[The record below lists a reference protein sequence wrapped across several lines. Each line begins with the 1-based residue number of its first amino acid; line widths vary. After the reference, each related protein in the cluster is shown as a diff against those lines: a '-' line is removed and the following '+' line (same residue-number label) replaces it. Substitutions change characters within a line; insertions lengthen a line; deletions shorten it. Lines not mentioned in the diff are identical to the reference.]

1 MRITQSLLQT
11 QFLTSLNTLESNLA
25 SSQNQ
30 ISTGL
35 AFTTPAQNPAAA
47 GTVNTYDQVL
57 SQSQQYTT
65 NANSAQSNLNVED
78 NALTQAQNQLQTLR
92 SLALEANSGTLSPQ
106 NLSALASQAAQ
117 IQQTLVGLANTQN
130 GNGEYIFAGY
140 AAQNQPFA
148 QTASGAS
155 YAGDQ
160 GQRFVQI
167 GAGQTIAIGD
177 NGNAVFNQ
185 IPNGNG
191 TFTVTANPA
200 NIGTGLVGA
209 STVTDP
215 AAYNAGRYT
224 IAFTSPTS
232 YQVLDAANTVVS
244 SGTYTSGQALSF
256 AGVQVSLS
264 GQPAAGDS
272 FAIAPSANQN
282 LFATVQNFIGTLN
295 TAASGSMNSTQ
306 LSNAITTTL
315 GALDQAASHLST
327 VQAGVGARLNQITT
341 ALSVD
346 TSQQTQLQQSIS
358 NLQSL
363 DYPSAI
369 TSLTNQQTAL
379 SASMQAYTLTAGL
392 SLFKYI

>member
-11 QFLTSLNTLESNLA
+11 QFLTSLNALESNLA
-25 SSQNQ
+25 TSQNQ

-47 GTVNTYDQVL
+47 GTVNTYNQVL

-65 NANSAQSNLNVED
+65 NANAAQANLNVED
-78 NALTQAQNQLQTLR
+78 NALTQVQNQLQTLR

-106 NLSALASQAAQ
+106 NLGALASQAAQ

-140 AAQNQPFA
+140 AAQSQPFA
-148 QTASGAS
+148 QTAGGAS

-160 GQRFVQI
+160 GQRVVQI
-167 GAGQTIAIGD
+167 GAGQTVAIGD

-191 TFTVTANPA
+191 TFTVTANAA
-200 NIGTGLVGA
+200 NTGTGLVGA
-209 STVTDP
+209 STVTNP
-215 AAYNAGRYT
+215 AAYQAGQYT

-232 YQVLDAANTVVS
+232 YQVLDAANTVVA
-244 SGTYTSGQALSF
+244 SGAYTSGQAISF

-264 GQPAAGDS
+264 GQPATGDS
-272 FAIAPSANQN
+272 FAVAPSANQS

-295 TAASGSMNSTQ
+295 TAASGTASSTQ

-369 TSLTNQQTAL
+369 TSLTNQQTTL

>member
-1 MRITQSLLQT
+1 M
-11 QFLTSLNTLESNLA
+11 
-25 SSQNQ
+25 
-30 ISTGL
+30 
-35 AFTTPAQNPAAA
+35 
-47 GTVNTYDQVL
+47 
-57 SQSQQYTT
+57 QSQQYTT

-78 NALTQAQNQLQTLR
+78 NALTQVQNQLQTLR

-106 NLSALASQAAQ
+106 NLGALASQATQ

-160 GQRFVQI
+160 GQRSVQI

-191 TFTVTANPA
+191 AFTVTANPA
-200 NIGTGLVGA
+200 NTGTGLVGA

-215 AAYNAGRYT
+215 AAYQAGQYT

-232 YQVLDAANTVVS
+232 YQVIDAASTVVS
-244 SGTYTSGQALSF
+244 SGTYTSGQAISF
-256 AGVQVSLS
+256 GGVQVSLS
-264 GQPAAGDS
+264 GQPATGDS
-272 FAIAPSANQN
+272 FAIAPSANQS
-282 LFATVQNFIGTLN
+282 LFATVQDFIGTLN
-295 TAASGSMNSTQ
+295 SAASGGMNSTQ

-315 GALDQAASHLST
+315 GAVDQAVSHVST
-327 VQAGVGARLNQITT
+327 VQAGVGGRLNQITT